1 MNSIHLPAYRQPRV
15 RLADDRAF
23 RDVPEISNNIG
34 AINPEKVAA
43 RLTARHCAGL
53 WHCSDGPA
61 TLRYLLGE
69 TEGTQQME
77 AAIRS
82 LLNRCSGM
90 DALHLATLCRVP
102 IRRLAHC
109 ARKLEVTNW
118 VLIRF
123 LNQFATPTAAV
134 GQAHAPEGASPAA
147 NSPSACTSAKDC

>member
-1 MNSIHLPAYRQPRV
+1 MNSIHLPAYRQPPT
-15 RLADDRAF
+15 RLADDMAF
-23 RDVPEISNNIG
+23 RDVPEISNAIG
-34 AINPEKVAA
+34 AIAPERIAA
-43 RLTARHCAGL
+43 MLAARHCAGL
-53 WHCSDGPA
+53 PHCPDGPA
-61 TLRYLLGE
+61 TLGYLLGE

-118 VLIRF
+118 TLIRF
-123 LNQFATPTAAV
+123 LNQFA
-134 GQAHAPEGASPAA
+134 APRAGSV
-147 NSPSACTSAKDC
+147 K